1 MDEFGVSNIPVRNG
15 NVDFNFVAHP
25 PAPEP
30 SIRSQLVNLG
40 STGKLGKTGKASKGK
55 ISFTLLGTMA
65 GGYSAYLA
73 SDRKTRNKRLLE
85 TLAVLG
91 VGGFWSMS

>member
-1 MDEFGVSNIPVRNG
+1 MDAFGVSNIPVRNG

-40 STGKLGKTGKASKGK
+40 STGTLGKTGKLSKGK
-55 ISFTLLGTMA
+55 LAFTMIGGVA
-65 GGYSAYLA
+65 AGYSALVA
-73 SDRKTRNKRLLE
+73 PRKIRNRRLLE
-85 TLAVLG
+85 TLAVIA

>member
-1 MDEFGVSNIPVRNG
+1 MDAFGVSNIPVRNG

-40 STGKLGKTGKASKGK
+40 STGTLGKTGKVSKGK
-55 ISFTLLGTMA
+55 LAFTVIGGVA
-65 GGYSAYLA
+65 AGYSAYVA
-73 SDRKTRNKRLLE
+73 PKKIRNRRLLE
-85 TLAVLG
+85 TLAVIA
-91 VGGFWSMS
+91 VGGFWTMS

>member
-1 MDEFGVSNIPVRNG
+1 MNEFGVSNIPVRNG
-15 NVDFNFVAHP
+15 NVDFNFVPHP

-40 STGKLGKTGKASKGK
+40 STGKLGKTGKITPTKG
-55 ISFTLLGTMA
+55 IITVGATALTT
-65 GGYSAYLA
+65 YSALKA
-73 SDRKTRNKRLLE
+73 PRERRNTRLLE
-85 TLAVLG
+85 ALAVLV